1 MKLTPLNRLTNL
13 LKLDRKDILQVF
25 FYAIFAGLVSLSL
38 PLGIQAIINLI
49 QSGRVSVSW
58 IVLVVIV
65 IIGVALVGILS
76 IMQLRITENLQQKI
90 FVRSSF
96 EFSYRLPKIKFEEY
110 YNQYP
115 PELANRF
122 FDTITIQKGASK
134 LLIDFSTALLQ
145 IIFGIIL
152 LSLYH
157 PVFIF
162 FGLVLISLL
171 YIIFKFSFASG
182 LDTSMKESKY
192 KYKVVGWLQ
201 EIARNNFSFR
211 KKNNYEF
218 ALKKNDKLVSEYL
231 KYRERHFT
239 IIKRQYTQLIVFKVI
254 ITAGLLLIGGFL
266 VLNQQMNIGQFVAAE
281 IIILL
286 VINSVEKIVIGLE
299 TFYDVLTAVEKIGQ
313 ITDLQIEVSQDTTNE
328 ICYNNI
334 TLEAENIKYKF
345 SDSSDYILNDINLK
359 IQNEEK
365 ILLDGNNGSGKTTLI
380 RILCGL
386 LDPVSGSLF
395 INDDTYRKI
404 DLEQYRS
411 QIGTILTGETP
422 FEGTI
427 LENITFKNPS
437 ITQDQIKWAIDS
449 VKLGSFIKSLPNG
462 LDTKIL
468 PEGKQLSSSN
478 AQKIL
483 LARSIINNPKI
494 LFFEEA
500 LDKMDT
506 EIAKEVIDF
515 LTAKENKWTLIVSS
529 KNSYW
534 KEKCTRTITMTEGTI
549 INDTKTI

>member
-313 ITDLQIEVSQDTTNE
+313 ITDLQIEISQDTTNE

-334 TLEAENIKYKF
+334 TLEAENIKFKF
-345 SDSSDYILNDINLK
+345 SDSPDYILNDINLK

-515 LTAKENKWTLIVSS
+515 LTAMENKWTLIVSS

>member
-334 TLEAENIKYKF
+334 TLEAENIKFKF
-345 SDSSDYILNDINLK
+345 SDSPDYILNDINLK

-515 LTAKENKWTLIVSS
+515 LTAMENKWTLIVSS